1 MNEGGTID
9 GDKRDL
15 RRRMLACRR
24 ELSVEERASRSAA
37 ITEKLLSLDAVQ
49 KARTVFAYAA
59 MEDEV
64 QTEPLVASLLDR
76 GKRVAIPLVIGKR
89 SMEAALV
96 PSMDALETGA
106 YGILTVRAERRE
118 ILAPQEIDCVIVPG
132 VAFGLDGS
140 RLGMGGGYYDA
151 FLPRAE
157 RAVRVAAAFQC
168 QISEDIPSLPY
179 DCGVDWIVTEQGVF
193 KANKQ

>member
-24 ELSVEERASRSAA
+24 ALSVEERASRSAA
-37 ITEKLLSLDAVQ
+37 ITEKLLSLEAVQ

-64 QTEPLVASLLDR
+64 QTEPLIASLLDR

-96 PSMDALETGA
+96 PSMGALETGA

-118 ILAPQEIDCVIVPG
+118 ILPPQEIDCVIVPG

>member
-1 MNEGGTID
+1 MNEGGAID

-24 ELSVEERASRSAA
+24 ALSIEERASRSAV

-59 MEDEV
+59 LKDEV
-64 QTEPLVASLLDR
+64 QTEPLIASLLDR

-118 ILAPQEIDCVIVPG
+118 ILPPQEIDCVIVPG

-151 FLPRAE
+151 FLPKAE

>member
-1 MNEGGTID
+1 MNEGGAID

-24 ELSVEERASRSAA
+24 ALSVEERASRSAA
-37 ITEKLLSLDAVQ
+37 ITEKLLSLEAVQ

-64 QTEPLVASLLDR
+64 QTEPLIASLLDR
-76 GKRVAIPLVIGKR
+76 GKRVAIPRVIGKR
-89 SMEAALV
+89 AMEAALV
-96 PSMDALETGA
+96 PSMDAMETGA
-106 YGILTVRAERRE
+106 YGILTVRAEQRE
-118 ILAPQEIDCVIVPG
+118 ILPPQEIDCVIVPG

>member
-24 ELSVEERASRSAA
+24 ALSVEERSSRSAA
-37 ITEKLLSLDAVQ
+37 ITEKLLSLEAVQ
-49 KARTVFAYAA
+49 KAGTVFAYAA

-64 QTEPLVASLLDR
+64 QTEPLLASLLDR

-89 SMEAALV
+89 AMEAALV

-106 YGILTVRAERRE
+106 YGILTVRAEQRE
-118 ILAPQEIDCVIVPG
+118 ILPPQEIDCVIVPG

>member
-24 ELSVEERASRSAA
+24 ALSVEERASRSAA
-37 ITEKLLSLDAVQ
+37 ITEKLLSLEAVQ

-64 QTEPLVASLLDR
+64 QTEPLIASLLDR

-89 SMEAALV
+89 AMEAALV
-96 PSMDALETGA
+96 PSMDAMETGA

>member
-1 MNEGGTID
+1 MNEGGAID

-24 ELSVEERASRSAA
+24 ALPVEERASRSAV

-59 MEDEV
+59 MKDEV
-64 QTEPLVASLLDR
+64 QTEPLIASLLDR

-89 SMEAALV
+89 SMEAARV

-118 ILAPQEIDCVIVPG
+118 ILPPQEIDCVIVPG

-151 FLPRAE
+151 FLPKAE

-193 KANKQ
+193 RANKQ

>member
-24 ELSVEERASRSAA
+24 ALSVEERASRSAA
-37 ITEKLLSLDAVQ
+37 ITEKLLSLEAVQ

-64 QTEPLVASLLDR
+64 QTEPLIASLLDR

-89 SMEAALV
+89 AMEAALV
-96 PSMDALETGA
+96 PSMDAMETGA

-151 FLPRAE
+151 FLPKAE

>member
-1 MNEGGTID
+1 MNEGGAID

-24 ELSVEERASRSAA
+24 ALSVEERSSKSAV
-37 ITEKLLSLDAVQ
+37 ITGKLLSLDAVQ

-64 QTEPLVASLLDR
+64 QTEPLIASLLDR

-89 SMEAALV
+89 SMEAARV

-106 YGILTVRAERRE
+106 YGILTVRAEQRE
-118 ILAPQEIDCVIVPG
+118 ILPPQEIDCVIVPG

-151 FLPRAE
+151 FLPKAE

-168 QISEDIPSLPY
+168 QISEDIPSFPY

-193 KANKQ
+193 RANKQ

>member
-24 ELSVEERASRSAA
+24 ALSVEERASRSAA
-37 ITEKLLSLDAVQ
+37 ITEKLLSLEAVQ

-64 QTEPLVASLLDR
+64 QTEPLIASLLDR

-96 PSMDALETGA
+96 PSMGALETGV

-118 ILAPQEIDCVIVPG
+118 ILPPQEIDCVIVPG

>member
-1 MNEGGTID
+1 MNEGGAID

-24 ELSVEERASRSAA
+24 ALSVEERSSRSAA
-37 ITEKLLSLDAVQ
+37 ITEKLLSLEAVQ

-59 MEDEV
+59 LKDEV
-64 QTEPLVASLLDR
+64 QTEPLIASLLDR

-118 ILAPQEIDCVIVPG
+118 ILPPQEIDCVIVPG
-132 VAFGLDGS
+132 VAFGVDGS

-151 FLPRAE
+151 FLPKAE

>member
-1 MNEGGTID
+1 MNEGGAID
-9 GDKRDL
+9 GDKRDI

-24 ELSVEERASRSAA
+24 ALSVEERASKSAV
-37 ITEKLLSLDAVQ
+37 ITEKLLSFEAVQ
-49 KARTVFAYAA
+49 KAWTVFAYAA
-59 MEDEV
+59 MKDEV
-64 QTEPLVASLLDR
+64 QTEPLIASLLDR

-89 SMEAALV
+89 AMEAALV

-106 YGILTVRAERRE
+106 YGILTVRAEQRE
-118 ILAPQEIDCVIVPG
+118 ILPPQEIDCVIVPG

-151 FLPRAE
+151 FLPKAE

>member
-1 MNEGGTID
+1 MNESGAID

-24 ELSVEERASRSAA
+24 ALSVEERASRSAA
-37 ITEKLLSLDAVQ
+37 ITEKLLSLEAVQ

-64 QTEPLVASLLDR
+64 QTEPLIAPLLDR

-89 SMEAALV
+89 AMEAALV
-96 PSMDALETGA
+96 PSMDAMETGA

>member
-1 MNEGGTID
+1 M
-9 GDKRDL
+9 
-15 RRRMLACRR
+15 
-24 ELSVEERASRSAA
+24 
-37 ITEKLLSLDAVQ
+37 
-49 KARTVFAYAA
+49 
-59 MEDEV
+59 
-64 QTEPLVASLLDR
+64 QTEPLIASLLDR

-106 YGILTVRAERRE
+106 YGILTVRAEQRE
-118 ILAPQEIDCVIVPG
+118 ILPPQEIDCVIVPG

>member
-24 ELSVEERASRSAA
+24 ALSVEERASRSAA
-37 ITEKLLSLDAVQ
+37 ITEKLLSLEAVQ

-64 QTEPLVASLLDR
+64 QMEPLLASLLDR

-106 YGILTVRAERRE
+106 YGILTVRVERRE
-118 ILAPQEIDCVIVPG
+118 ILPPQEIDCVIVPG

-179 DCGVDWIVTEQGVF
+179 DCGVDWIVTERGVF

>member
-24 ELSVEERASRSAA
+24 ALSVEERASRSAA
-37 ITEKLLSLDAVQ
+37 ITEKLLSLEAVQ

-64 QTEPLVASLLDR
+64 QTEPLIASLLDR

-96 PSMDALETGA
+96 PSMGALEAGA

-118 ILAPQEIDCVIVPG
+118 ILPPQEIECVIVPG

>member
-24 ELSVEERASRSAA
+24 ALSVEERASRSAA
-37 ITEKLLSLDAVQ
+37 ITEKLLSLEAVQ

-64 QTEPLVASLLDR
+64 QTEPLIASLLDR

-89 SMEAALV
+89 AMEAALV
-96 PSMDALETGA
+96 PSMDAMETGA

-179 DCGVDWIVTEQGVF
+179 DCGVDWVVTEQGVF

>member
-1 MNEGGTID
+1 MNEGGDID

-24 ELSVEERASRSAA
+24 ALSVEERASRSAV

-64 QTEPLVASLLDR
+64 QTEPLIASLLDR

-118 ILAPQEIDCVIVPG
+118 ILPPQEIDCVIVPG

>member
-1 MNEGGTID
+1 MNEGGAID

-24 ELSVEERASRSAA
+24 ALSVEERASKSAV
-37 ITEKLLSLDAVQ
+37 ITGKLLSLDAVQ

-64 QTEPLVASLLDR
+64 QTEPLIASLLDR
-76 GKRVAIPLVIGKR
+76 GNQVAIPLVIGKR

-118 ILAPQEIDCVIVPG
+118 ILPPQEIDCVIVPG

>member
-24 ELSVEERASRSAA
+24 ALSVEERSSRSAA
-37 ITEKLLSLDAVQ
+37 ITEKLLSLEAVQ
-49 KARTVFAYAA
+49 KAGTVFAYAA

-64 QTEPLVASLLDR
+64 QTEPLLASLLDR

-89 SMEAALV
+89 AMEAALV
-96 PSMDALETGA
+96 PSMDAMETGA

-118 ILAPQEIDCVIVPG
+118 ILQPQEIDCVIVPG

-151 FLPRAE
+151 FLPKAE

>member
-24 ELSVEERASRSAA
+24 ALSVEERASRSAA
-37 ITEKLLSLDAVQ
+37 ITEKLLSLEAVQ

-64 QTEPLVASLLDR
+64 QTEPLIASLLDR

-89 SMEAALV
+89 AMEAALV
-96 PSMDALETGA
+96 PSMDAMETGA

-118 ILAPQEIDCVIVPG
+118 ILAPQEIECVIVPG

-151 FLPRAE
+151 FLPKAE

>member
-1 MNEGGTID
+1 MNEGGAID

-24 ELSVEERASRSAA
+24 ALSVEERASRSAA

-64 QTEPLVASLLDR
+64 QTEPLIASLLDR
-76 GKRVAIPLVIGKR
+76 GKQVAIPLVIGKR

-106 YGILTVRAERRE
+106 YSILTVRAERRE
-118 ILAPQEIDCVIVPG
+118 ILPPQEIDCVIVPG

>member
-1 MNEGGTID
+1 MNEGGAID

-24 ELSVEERASRSAA
+24 ALSVEERSSRSAA
-37 ITEKLLSLDAVQ
+37 ITEKLLSLEAVQ

-64 QTEPLVASLLDR
+64 QTEPLIASLLDR

-118 ILAPQEIDCVIVPG
+118 FLPPQEIDCVIVPG

>member
-1 MNEGGTID
+1 MNEGGAID

-24 ELSVEERASRSAA
+24 ALSVEERLSRSAA
-37 ITEKLLSLDAVQ
+37 ITEKLLSLEAVQ

-64 QTEPLVASLLDR
+64 QTEPLIASLLDR

-106 YGILTVRAERRE
+106 YGILTVRAEQRE
-118 ILAPQEIDCVIVPG
+118 ILPPQEIDCVIVPG

>member
-1 MNEGGTID
+1 MNEGGAID

-24 ELSVEERASRSAA
+24 ALSVEERSSRSAA
-37 ITEKLLSLDAVQ
+37 ITEKLLSLEAVQ

-64 QTEPLVASLLDR
+64 QTEPLIASLIDR
-76 GKRVAIPLVIGKR
+76 GKQVAIPLVIGKR

-106 YGILTVRAERRE
+106 YGILTVRAEQRE
-118 ILAPQEIDCVIVPG
+118 ILPPQEIDCVIVPG
-132 VAFGLDGS
+132 VAFGVDGS

-151 FLPRAE
+151 FLPKAE

>member
-9 GDKRDL
+9 GDKREL

-24 ELSVEERASRSAA
+24 ALSVEERASRSAA
-37 ITEKLLSLDAVQ
+37 ITEKLLSLEAVQ

-64 QTEPLVASLLDR
+64 QTEPLIASLLDR

-89 SMEAALV
+89 AMEAALV
-96 PSMDALETGA
+96 PSMDAMETGA

-151 FLPRAE
+151 FLPKAE

>member
-24 ELSVEERASRSAA
+24 ALSVEERASRSAA
-37 ITEKLLSLDAVQ
+37 ITEKLLSLEAVQ

-64 QTEPLVASLLDR
+64 QTEPLIASLLDR

-89 SMEAALV
+89 AMEAALV
-96 PSMDALETGA
+96 PSMDAMETGA

-118 ILAPQEIDCVIVPG
+118 ILVPQEIDCVIVPG

-151 FLPRAE
+151 FLPKAE

>member
-24 ELSVEERASRSAA
+24 ALSVEERSSRSAA
-37 ITEKLLSLDAVQ
+37 ITEKLLSLEAVQ

-64 QTEPLVASLLDR
+64 QTEPLLASLLDR

-89 SMEAALV
+89 AMEAALV

-106 YGILTVRAERRE
+106 YGILTVRAEQRE
-118 ILAPQEIDCVIVPG
+118 ILPPQEIDCVIVPG

-168 QISEDIPSLPY
+168 QFSEDIPSLPY

>member
-1 MNEGGTID
+1 MNEGGAID

-24 ELSVEERASRSAA
+24 ALSVEERALGSAA
-37 ITEKLLSLDAVQ
+37 ITEKLLSLEAVQ

-59 MEDEV
+59 MKDEV
-64 QTEPLVASLLDR
+64 QTEPLIASLLDR

-106 YGILTVRAERRE
+106 YGILTVRVERRE
-118 ILAPQEIDCVIVPG
+118 ILPPQEIDCVIVPG

-151 FLPRAE
+151 FLPKAE

>member
-24 ELSVEERASRSAA
+24 ALSVEERASRSAA
-37 ITEKLLSLDAVQ
+37 ITEKLLSLEAVQ

-96 PSMDALETGA
+96 PSMGALETGA

-151 FLPRAE
+151 FLPKAE

>member
-15 RRRMLACRR
+15 RKRMLACRR
-24 ELSVEERASRSAA
+24 ALSVEERASRSAA
-37 ITEKLLSLDAVQ
+37 ITEKLLSLEAVQ

-64 QTEPLVASLLDR
+64 QTEPLIASLLDR

-96 PSMDALETGA
+96 PSMGALETGA

-118 ILAPQEIDCVIVPG
+118 ILPPQEIECVIVPG

>member
-1 MNEGGTID
+1 MNEGGAID

-24 ELSVEERASRSAA
+24 ALSVEERALGSAA

-59 MEDEV
+59 MKDEV
-64 QTEPLVASLLDR
+64 QTEPLIASLLDR

-106 YGILTVRAERRE
+106 YGILTVRAERR
-118 ILAPQEIDCVIVPG
+118 LGWMDR
-132 VAFGLDGS
+132 GS
-140 RLGMGGGYYDA
+140 
-151 FLPRAE
+151 
-157 RAVRVAAAFQC
+157 VWAAAITTRSCRRRSGQ
-168 QISEDIPSLPY
+168 S
-179 DCGVDWIVTEQGVF
+179 G
-193 KANKQ
+193 

>member
-1 MNEGGTID
+1 MNESGAID

-24 ELSVEERASRSAA
+24 ALSVEERASRSAA
-37 ITEKLLSLDAVQ
+37 ITEKLLSLEAVQ

-59 MEDEV
+59 MDDEV
-64 QTEPLVASLLDR
+64 QTEPLIASLLDR

-89 SMEAALV
+89 AMEAALV
-96 PSMDALETGA
+96 PSMDAMETGA

-151 FLPRAE
+151 FLPKAE

>member
-1 MNEGGTID
+1 MNEGGAID
-9 GDKRDL
+9 GEKRDL

-24 ELSVEERASRSAA
+24 ALSVEERSSRSAA
-37 ITEKLLSLDAVQ
+37 ITEKLLSLEAVQ

-64 QTEPLVASLLDR
+64 QTEPLIASLLDR

-96 PSMDALETGA
+96 PSMGALETGA

-118 ILAPQEIDCVIVPG
+118 ILPPQEIDCVIVPG

>member
-1 MNEGGTID
+1 MNEGGAID

-24 ELSVEERASRSAA
+24 ALSVEERASRSAV

-49 KARTVFAYAA
+49 KAWTVFAYAA

-64 QTEPLVASLLDR
+64 QTELLIASLLDR

-118 ILAPQEIDCVIVPG
+118 ILPPQEIDCVIVPG

-151 FLPRAE
+151 FLPKAE

-168 QISEDIPSLPY
+168 QISEDIPSFPY

-193 KANKQ
+193 RANKQ

>member
-1 MNEGGTID
+1 MNEGVAID

-24 ELSVEERASRSAA
+24 ALSVEERVSRSAV
-37 ITEKLLSLDAVQ
+37 ITEKLLSLEAVQ
-49 KARTVFAYAA
+49 KAQTVFAYAA
-59 MEDEV
+59 MKDEV
-64 QTEPLVASLLDR
+64 QTEPLIALLLDR

-106 YGILTVRAERRE
+106 YGILTVRVERRE
-118 ILAPQEIDCVIVPG
+118 ILPPQEIDCVIVPG

-157 RAVRVAAAFQC
+157 RAVRIAAAFQC

>member
-24 ELSVEERASRSAA
+24 ALSVEERASRSAV

-59 MEDEV
+59 MKDEV
-64 QTEPLVASLLDR
+64 QTEPLIASLLDR

-89 SMEAALV
+89 AMEAALV
-96 PSMDALETGA
+96 PSMDAMETGA

-151 FLPRAE
+151 FLPKAE

>member
-1 MNEGGTID
+1 MNEGGAID

-24 ELSVEERASRSAA
+24 AMSVEERASRSAV

-64 QTEPLVASLLDR
+64 QTEPLIASLLDR

-96 PSMDALETGA
+96 PSMDELETGA

-118 ILAPQEIDCVIVPG
+118 ILPPQEIDCVIVPG

>member
-1 MNEGGTID
+1 MNEGGAID

-24 ELSVEERASRSAA
+24 ALSVEERASRSAV

-64 QTEPLVASLLDR
+64 QTEPLIASLLDR

-96 PSMDALETGA
+96 PSMNALETGA
-106 YGILTVRAERRE
+106 YGILTVRAEQRE
-118 ILAPQEIDCVIVPG
+118 ILPPQEIDCVIVPG

>member
-24 ELSVEERASRSAA
+24 ALSVEERASRSAA
-37 ITEKLLSLDAVQ
+37 ITEKLLSLEAVQ

-64 QTEPLVASLLDR
+64 QTEPLIASLLDR

-89 SMEAALV
+89 AMEAALV
-96 PSMDALETGA
+96 PSMDAMETGA

-193 KANKQ
+193 KANQQ